1 MMDILKN
8 GIKWIPNLFT
18 LGNLLLGFY
27 ATIISIQ
34 SQNNPEMLKLSGIL
48 IMIAAFL
55 DGLDGFFARI
65 FKATSEIGAQ
75 LDSLA
80 DLTAFGIAPGALFY
94 MMYLNDTN
102 IYLGN
107 LILPFGMI
115 LSGIYPASV
124 AYRLARFN
132 VSHSSDSFDGLPS
145 PIGGM
150 IIALIPLIIYEIQ
163 IQIPKQIFIFIF
175 ILSSYLM
182 ISTIRYSK
190 IQVSLFRK
198 FSKLRA
204 ILLIS
209 FIWILLISLYIKFG
223 IEIAA
228 SGLFILIL
236 LYIFSGIIAFIIH
249 LIQEYKL

>member
-1 MMDILKN
+1 MINALKN
-8 GIKWIPNLFT
+8 SIKWIPNLFT

-34 SQNNPEMLKLSGIL
+34 SQHNPEILKLSGIL

-55 DGLDGFFARI
+55 DGLDGFIARI
-65 FKATSEIGAQ
+65 LNATSEIGAQ

-80 DLTAFGIAPGALFY
+80 DLTTFGIAPGALFY
-94 MMYLNDTN
+94 MMFLHN
-102 IYLGN
+102 INISLENFLFPLGMF
-107 LILPFGMI
+107 I
-115 LSGIYPASV
+115 SGLYPVTV

-145 PIGGM
+145 PIGGL

-163 IQIPKQIFIFIF
+163 ITIPNQIFIFIF

-190 IQVSLFRK
+190 IQVSIFRR
-198 FSKLRA
+198 FSKIRVL
-204 ILLIS
+204 LLIS

-228 SGLFILIL
+228 SALFILIL

-249 LIQEYKL
+249 IIQEYKL

>member
-1 MMDILKN
+1 MINTLKN
-8 GIKWIPNLFT
+8 SIKWIPNLFT

-34 SQNNPEMLKLSGIL
+34 SQNNPEMFKLAGIL

-55 DGLDGFFARI
+55 DGIDGFIARI
-65 FKATSEIGAQ
+65 LNATSEIGAQ

-80 DLTAFGIAPGALFY
+80 DLTTFGIAPGALFY
-94 MMYLNDTN
+94 MMFLHDLNISIGN
-102 IYLGN
+102 FLFPLG
-107 LILPFGMI
+107 LIF
-115 LSGIYPASV
+115 SGLYPVTV

-132 VSHSSDSFDGLPS
+132 VSHSNDSFDGLPS

-150 IIALIPLIIYEIQ
+150 IVALIPLIIYEIQ
-163 IQIPKQIFIFIF
+163 VLIPEEFFIFIF
-175 ILSSYLM
+175 ITSSYLM

-198 FSKLRA
+198 FSKVRA
-204 ILLIS
+204 ILLIL
-209 FIWILLISLYIKFG
+209 FIWGLLISLYIKFG

-228 SGLFILIL
+228 TALFILIL

-249 LIQEYKL
+249 IIQEYKL